1 MVANNGT
8 RFIDQPSRGFLAS
21 YKVKHHFTLIEH
33 PQANGQVKAADK
45 VVHRGLKKR
54 LDEAKGAWADELGS
68 VLWYY
73 RTTPQSTIGKT
84 PFKLTYG
91 VDFIIPV
98 EVEELR
104 PRVIFRSMSSQAF
117 REEADLTN
125 KAKEMSHIWEKAL
138 K

>member
-1 MVANNGT
+1 MNLVVFYGT
-8 RFIDQPSRGFLAS
+8 TEQPRSQLRAR
-21 YKVKHHFTLIEH
+21 
-33 PQANGQVKAADK
+33 P
-45 VVHRGLKKR
+45 
-54 LDEAKGAWADELGS
+54 
-68 VLWYY
+68 
-73 RTTPQSTIGKT
+73 

-91 VDFIIPV
+91 VDFIILV